1 MTGNDCTHVKIKIF
15 HSNRMALVKANL
27 DGAQEDIEYMQ
38 DEIKR

>member
-1 MTGNDCTHVKIKIF
+1 MSVHF
-15 HSNRMALVKANL
+15 HRLAMVKANL

>member
-1 MTGNDCTHVKIKIF
+1 MIGHDCTHVDIEHF
-15 HSNRMALVKANL
+15 HSNSMALVKANL